1 VRVLFL
7 AHAYPRHDADPV
19 GSFVGNLAV
28 ALRERGADLTV
39 SAPSA
44 AGLAPFEKLKGIP
57 VHRFR
62 YAPDRYE
69 TLAYTGTMGAQ
80 VRDTLS
86 GKATMLSYLVAA
98 YRAARELSRQ
108 ERFDLVHAHWWF
120 PGGLVASAL
129 RRSTQLPFV
138 TTLHGSDLR
147 LASSFP
153 FGKSLFRRVAN
164 DTSAMTAVS
173 TWLARGAEEL
183 APGRS
188 VIVAP
193 MPVLTELFHPG
204 DSREPDLMLFVGK
217 LTEQKGLA
225 RLLRAMTHM
234 RQRARLAV
242 VGAGRV
248 DDAGLRALARE
259 LGLEERI
266 EWLPLLTQPE
276 LATQYRRAAIHVV
289 PALDE
294 GLGLTAV
301 ESLLS
306 ETPVVGFRSGGLPD
320 IVPDGVA
327 GQLVEPGD
335 EQALASALDAVLG
348 DVSARRAMG
357 AAGRTHAIERFGAL
371 AASERYAELYR
382 RIVSGA
388 AQRSR

>member
-1 VRVLFL
+1 MTVRVLFL

-28 ALRERGADLTV
+28 ALRDRGVEVAV

-44 AGLAPFEKLKGIP
+44 AGLASFEHVNGIA

-86 GKATMLSYLVAA
+86 GKVAMLSYLVSA
-98 YRAARELSRQ
+98 YRAARGLVQR
-108 ERFDLVHAHWWF
+108 ERFDLLHAHWWF
-120 PGGLVASAL
+120 PGGLVASGLA
-129 RRSTQLPFV
+129 RTTSIPFV

-147 LASSFP
+147 LATTFP
-153 FGKSLFRRVAN
+153 LGRQLFGRVAREGR
-164 DTSAMTAVS
+164 AMTAVS

-188 VIVAP
+188 VAVAP
-193 MPVLTELFHPG
+193 MPVLTDLFHPG
-204 DSREPDLMLFVGK
+204 DSRESDLLLFVGK

-234 RQRARLAV
+234 RVGARLAV

-248 DDAGLRALARE
+248 DDSALRALARD
-259 LGLEERI
+259 LALDDRI
-266 EWLPLLTQPE
+266 QWLPLLTQSE
-276 LATQYRRAAIHVV
+276 LAAQYRRAAVHVV

-327 GQLVEPGD
+327 GRLVEPGD
-335 EQALASALDAVLG
+335 EQALAEALDQVLAEP
-348 DVSARRAMG
+348 DARRAMG
-357 AAGRTHAIERFGAL
+357 VAGRAHAIERFGAA

-382 RIVSGA
+382 RTVAGED
-388 AQRSR
+388 RR

>member
-1 VRVLFL
+1 
-7 AHAYPRHDADPV
+7 
-19 GSFVGNLAV
+19 
-28 ALRERGADLTV
+28 
-39 SAPSA
+39 
-44 AGLAPFEKLKGIP
+44 

-80 VRDTLS
+80 VRDTMS
-86 GKATMLSYLVAA
+86 GKVAMLSYLVAA
-98 YRAARELSRQ
+98 YRAARALTRREH
-108 ERFDLVHAHWWF
+108 FDLVHAHWWF

-129 RRSTQLPFV
+129 TRTTRLPFV

-147 LASSFP
+147 LATTFP
-153 FGKSLFRRVAN
+153 FGRGLFARVAREGR
-164 DTSAMTAVS
+164 AMTAVS

-188 VIVAP
+188 VAVAP
-193 MPVLTELFHPG
+193 MPVLTDLFHPG
-204 DSREPDLMLFVGK
+204 GSRESDLMLFVGK

-234 RQRARLAV
+234 RRRARLAV

-248 DDAGLRALARE
+248 DDAPVRALADE
-259 LGLEERI
+259 LSLTDRI
-266 EWLPLLTQPE
+266 EWLPLLTQQE
-276 LATQYRRAAIHVV
+276 LAVQYRRAAVHVV

-306 ETPVVGFRSGGLPD
+306 ETPVIGFRSGGLPD

-327 GQLVEPGD
+327 GRLVAPGD
-335 EQALASALDAVLG
+335 ERALADALDAALA
-348 DVSARRAMG
+348 DPSALRSMG
-357 AAGRTHAIERFGAL
+357 VAGRAHAEERFGAA
-371 AASERYAELYR
+371 AASERYAALYR
-382 RIVSGA
+382 TIVRDEP
-388 AQRSR
+388 QRSG